1 MLIYNANWLR
11 QPAISI
17 KKRGARRG
25 EMILNL
31 RHIVVLAAAGLT
43 TSCAIDRSVGL
54 APEVAVTALEEL
66 PAPRS
71 GGFHMI
77 GQQETL
83 QIEIVG
89 AASLSGT
96 YLTDTEGQLAFPLIG
111 IVNIKGKSP
120 SEAARIIADKLRGQY
135 LLDPQVRVIPNDLPP
150 PSISVGG
157 QVRAPGNYPAVGQPT
172 LLRLVNQAQGL
183 TQYARLDDV
192 LIMRTVADQRYIG
205 VYNLGA
211 IQRGNYPDPQLFP
224 NDIVMVG
231 DSPER
236 RRLEVLLQV
245 LPPIVTTAA
254 ILIAQR

>member
-1 MLIYNANWLR
+1 MVSILR
-11 QPAISI
+11 
-17 KKRGARRG
+17 
-25 EMILNL
+25 L
-31 RHIVVLAAAGLT
+31 IVVLAAAGLT
-43 TSCAIDRSVGL
+43 ASCAYDRSIGL
-54 APEVAVTALEEL
+54 APDIQVSALEEL
-66 PAPRS
+66 PVQRD
-71 GGFHMI
+71 GGFYVI
-77 GQQETL
+77 GQQDAL

-96 YLTDTEGQLAFPLIG
+96 YLTDVEGQLAFPLIG

-120 SEAARIIADKLRGQY
+120 SEAAQIIADKLRGQY
-135 LLDPQVRVIPNDLPP
+135 LLDPQVRVIPKDLPLP
-150 PSISVGG
+150 TISVGG
-157 QVRAPGNYPAVGQPT
+157 QVKSPGNYPAVGQPT

-183 TQYARLDDV
+183 TPYAKLDDV
-192 LIMRTVADQRYIG
+192 LIFRTVADQRYIG

-211 IQRGNYPDPQLFP
+211 IQRGNYADPQLFP

-236 RRLEVLLQV
+236 RRLEILLQV

>member
-1 MLIYNANWLR
+1 MV
-11 QPAISI
+11 
-17 KKRGARRG
+17 
-25 EMILNL
+25 LNL
-31 RHIVVLAAAGLT
+31 RHIVVLAAAGFT
-43 TSCAIDRSVGL
+43 ASCAMDRSVGL
-54 APEVAVTALEEL
+54 APEIEVTALEEL
-66 PAPRS
+66 PTQRGVGS
-71 GGFHMI
+71 YLI

-83 QIEIVG
+83 QIEIAG

-96 YLTDTEGQLAFPLIG
+96 YLTDVEGQLAFPLIG

-120 SEAARIIADKLRGQY
+120 SEAARIIADKLRGEY
-135 LLDPQVRVIPNDLPP
+135 LLDPQVRVIPKDLPVL
-150 PSISVGG
+150 SISVGG
-157 QVRAPGNYPAVGQPT
+157 QVKSPGNYPAAGQPT

-183 TQYARLDDV
+183 TEYARLDDV
-192 LIMRTVADQRYIG
+192 LILRTVSDRRYIG

-236 RRLEVLLQV
+236 RRLAVLLQV